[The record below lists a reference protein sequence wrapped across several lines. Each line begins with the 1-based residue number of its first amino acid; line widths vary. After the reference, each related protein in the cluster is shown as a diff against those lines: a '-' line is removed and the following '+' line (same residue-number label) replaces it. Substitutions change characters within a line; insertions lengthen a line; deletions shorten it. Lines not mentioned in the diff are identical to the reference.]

1 MFSSKVVA
9 ASVFLLSLSG
19 CASVECV
26 KKNTEEVLPG
36 TSTALVGLYID
47 KNGYPQA
54 NVETVVVA
62 PGQRIVFVGPEKFE
76 IVFKDKK
83 SPVPQFDLSA
93 RNGVLILDIPK
104 DVFAQEDKDD
114 RTNIGKDEI
123 SYKYGIRA
131 NGKETD
137 PEIRVRPR

>member
-1 MFSSKVVA
+1 MFSSKIVYG
-9 ASVFLLSLSG
+9 SFFLLSLSG

-26 KKNTEEVLPG
+26 KKTTEEVLPG

-47 KNGYPQA
+47 RNGYPQA
-54 NVETVVVA
+54 SVETVVVA
-62 PGQRIVFVGPEKFE
+62 PGQRIIFVGPEKFD
-76 IVFKDKK
+76 IIFKNEK
-83 SPVPQFDLSA
+83 SPVEQFKLSA
-93 RNGVLILDIPK
+93 RDGVLILDIPR

-123 SYKYGIRA
+123 SYKYGIKA

-137 PEIRVRPR
+137 PEIKVRPR